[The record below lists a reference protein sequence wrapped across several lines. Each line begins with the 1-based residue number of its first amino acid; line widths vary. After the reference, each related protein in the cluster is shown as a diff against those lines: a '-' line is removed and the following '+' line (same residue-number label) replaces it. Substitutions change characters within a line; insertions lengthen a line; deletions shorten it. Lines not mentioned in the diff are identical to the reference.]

1 MNGELEKA
9 LLEGEPQAFE
19 RLFDQYASPL
29 VRLSYYFLANA
40 PEAEDAVQDTLMGFI
55 QALRS
60 GRFHGGNGTL
70 NAYLRNSVCNRC
82 IDRLRK
88 RGVLHLSYDD
98 MGDETIVLSAQSN
111 WPSQALDDKRI
122 RQAIERAV
130 QVLPAAQRSAI
141 VLRVVEGYSYRE
153 IAEALGISLNY
164 VKNLLARARARL
176 RKEIEPF
183 LEGIVQ

>member
-1 MNGELEKA
+1 MNEELEKA

-19 RLFDQYASPL
+19 RLFDRYASQL
-29 VRLSYYFLANA
+29 ARLSYYFLANTS
-40 PEAEDAVQDTLMGFI
+40 EAEDAVQDTLMGFI

-70 NAYLRNSVCNRC
+70 NAYLRNSVCNRS

-88 RGVLHLSYDD
+88 RGVLHLSYDE
-98 MGDETIVLSAQSN
+98 MGDETTALSVQSD

-122 RQAIERAV
+122 RRAIERAI

-141 VLRVVEGYSYRE
+141 VLRVLEGYSYRE
-153 IAEALGISLNY
+153 IAETLDISLNY
-164 VKNLLARARARL
+164 VKNLLVRARARL
-176 RKEIEPF
+176 RKEIKPF
-183 LEGIVQ
+183 LEG

>member
-19 RLFDQYASPL
+19 RLFDRYAVPL
-29 VRLSYYFLANA
+29 ARLSFYFLANA
-40 PEAEDAVQDTLMGFI
+40 SEAEDAVQDTLMGFI

-70 NAYLRNSVCNRC
+70 NAYLRSSVSNKC

-88 RGVLHLSYDD
+88 RGVLHLSYED
-98 MGDETIVLSAQSN
+98 MGDETIALSAQSD

-130 QVLPAAQRSAI
+130 QALPPAQRSVI
-141 VLRVVEGYSYRE
+141 VLRILEEYSYRD
-153 IAEALGISLNY
+153 IAETLGISLNY
-164 VKNLLARARARL
+164 VKNLIARARARL
-176 RKEIEPF
+176 SKEIEPF
-183 LEGIVQ
+183 LKG